1 MSVLAVEHPRLTVVL
16 VEDDDADA
24 KAMRRALSGSTAAGT
39 VLRAVDGVAALDLLR
54 GAHGPMPDRFL
65 VLTDINMPRMD
76 GLEFIRTLRADPD
89 LHRAVV
95 FLLTSSDTVEDR
107 EAAWVRKTAKQLRS
121 SLNSGCPTIAAGDN
135 LIHIT
140 TH

>member
-39 VLRAVDGVAALDLLR
+39 VLREVDGVAALDLLR

-89 LHRAVV
+89 LHRAVKRAQ
-95 FLLTSSDTVEDR
+95 T
-107 EAAWVRKTAKQLRS
+107 AAQHPPSRAKRRKA
-121 SLNSGCPTIAAGDN
+121 
-135 LIHIT
+135 
-140 TH
+140 